1 MAVCGYSVSLRCVL
15 RIRRGQIP
23 RDVETTGLPRR
34 SASARFPPPHDPAS
48 YAGARIVQMAWQLVD
63 LSTGT
68 VMCEDSFLVLPSGV
82 WVMSSGAEQTHG
94 LSRPKLEQE
103 GRSLPECLSAGGFW
117 DAVGRARMLV
127 AHNLEFDYSVLLSEV
142 LHDPSMRGCAP
153 RLSGVPRH
161 CTMRQ
166 TTNMCALPF
175 PNSSGGRPGQYKWPK
190 LIELHRLLFDGRG
203 FDGVHD
209 ALEDVRA
216 TTRCLLELRKRDRR
230 IGETRIKKHVSAQ
243 SNITRG

>member
-1 MAVCGYSVSLRCVL
+1 MSTCGLDVGSYPVVVF
-15 RIRRGQIP
+15 
-23 RDVETTGLPRR
+23 DVETTGLPRR
-34 SASARFPPPHDPAS
+34 STTARFPPPHDPSS

-63 LSTGT
+63 VVAGT

-82 WVMSSGAEQTHG
+82 WGMSSGAEQTHG
-94 LSRPKLEQE
+94 ISRPKLEQE

-127 AHNLEFDYSVLLSEV
+127 AHNLDFDYNVLLSEV
-142 LHDPSMRGCAP
+142 LHDPSMHERAP
-153 RLSGVPRH
+153 RLSGVRRH

-175 PNSSGGRPGQYKWPK
+175 PGHSGGRPGRYKWPK

-203 FDGVHD
+203 FDGAHD

-216 TTRCLLELRKRDRR
+216 TTRCFLELLKRDRQQR
-230 IGETRIKKHVSAQ
+230 RTLAKIE
-243 SNITRG
+243 